1 MQIELHQIE
10 LRHADLR
17 IRDEGRWRRVLA
29 SVAEKGQQVPV
40 IVVAEGERYVLID
53 GYLRVEAVRRLA
65 RDTVGATVWP
75 LSDCEALIEHH
86 HLSSAMR
93 SALEQGWLC
102 ARLREQGLGLE
113 ELARR
118 LCRSKS
124 WVSRRLGLV
133 GELSATIQQRVRAGT
148 VPPHAAMNYLVPLSR
163 ANRRQCEALVEGL
176 GQRRVTDREVGALY
190 EGWRRADRAGTRA
203 PGRRARLFS
212 CARSARRAPRHPLAA
227 DAGRAA
233 GEGPDDAQRR
243 GVAGAPTPAQRR
255 HRSGGDVAPPRRER
269 RVARGRERLRVRC
282 ARPGGDLD
290 RCWIRPPAWRS
301 SSCMRRDTARAPSRA
316 RSASRAARSRRCSPR
331 GRPSVPPLA
340 RAEKGRAATATEIL
354 ELFASCKGNL
364 VRVHEELVAGG
375 ARRSRTRR

>member
-29 SVAEKGQQVPV
+29 SLAEKGQQVPV
-40 IVVAEGERYVLID
+40 IVVAENERYVLID

-102 ARLREQGLGLE
+102 ARLREQGMGLE

-148 VPPHAAMNYLVPLSR
+148 VPPHAAMHYLLSLSR
-163 ANRRQCEALVEGL
+163 ANRRQCEALVEAL
-176 GQRRVTDREVGALY
+176 GQRRVTDREVAALY
-190 EGWRRADRAGTRA
+190 EGWRRADRTGRERLVSDPALFLRA
-203 PGRRARLFS
+203 LGAQS
-212 CARSARRAPRHPLAA
+212 TETPLAA
-227 DAGRAA
+227 DCRSALVKDLTALSAVAWRARQHLRSDTIALEATYARLDVSAAWHAAESAFGALRAA
-233 GEGPDDAQRR
+233 WKETWIDAGSDHSHGDPQ
-243 GVAGAPTPAQRR
+243 AP
-255 HRSGGDVAPPRRER
+255 
-269 RVARGRERLRVRC
+269 
-282 ARPGGDLD
+282 
-290 RCWIRPPAWRS
+290 
-301 SSCMRRDTARAPSRA
+301 
-316 RSASRAARSRRCSPR
+316 
-331 GRPSVPPLA
+331 
-340 RAEKGRAATATEIL
+340 
-354 ELFASCKGNL
+354 
-364 VRVHEELVAGG
+364 
-375 ARRSRTRR
+375 